1 MSVRYSLLGLLQQ
14 QPRYGY
20 ELRAAFTALAGG
32 SENWDVKPAQIY
44 TTLNRLQDSGLVQTS
59 DGDSAGQPEKRMY
72 AITPSGSVE
81 LERWL
86 GETVRDEPQ
95 QDAFY
100 LKLMLL
106 LMLHPEDA
114 PALIQNQRA
123 DLYQQLHAVTTQREA
138 LDPHRELARIL
149 LLDKA
154 VMHFEAD
161 LRWLDMIEARL
172 DEMARQPQP
181 EPDLRPRGRPAKSNT
196 HNQPLFHSLSKEK
209 NYANDQSQ

>member
-1 MSVRYSLLGLLQQ
+1 MSVRFSLLGLLQQ
-14 QPRYGY
+14 QSRYGY

-32 SENWDVKPAQIY
+32 AENWDVKPAQIY
-44 TTLNRLQDSGLVQTS
+44 TTLNRLQENGLVKTE
-59 DGDSAGQPEKRMY
+59 DGDGAGQPEKRIY
-72 AITPSGSVE
+72 SITPAGRVE

-86 GETVRDEPQ
+86 TETVREEPQ

-106 LMLHPEDA
+106 LILHPENA
-114 PALIQNQRA
+114 PALLQNQRA
-123 DLYQQLHAVTTQREA
+123 ELYQQLHAVTTQREK
-138 LDPHRELARIL
+138 LDPRHELARIL

-172 DEMARQPQP
+172 EEMARQPAP
-181 EPDLRPRGRPAKSNT
+181 EPDLRPRGRPVKT
-196 HNQPLFHSLSKEK
+196 LSRDNE
-209 NYANDQSQ
+209 SSHF